1 VGTSLKFAL
10 NVLKEGGAI
19 AYPTDTVYGIGISI
33 SYSENWLEKLSQIKR
48 RPVDKPVSLAFS
60 SVKSVMDFVEGDRF
74 AELLNKFLPG
84 PYTFIMR
91 KSEDFDFPWEKVGVR
106 VPEHET
112 AIKLAES
119 GPVTSTSANLH
130 KKKEAV
136 VWREVNVDVDYIL
149 VGKCTHGAPSTVID
163 LEDGKVIRM
172 GAGREKVKE
181 IMEILDSVAH
191 I

>member
-1 VGTSLKFAL
+1 
-10 NVLKEGGAI
+10 
-19 AYPTDTVYGIGISI
+19 
-33 SYSENWLEKLSQIKR
+33 
-48 RPVDKPVSLAFS
+48 
-60 SVKSVMDFVEGDRF
+60 M
-74 AELLNKFLPG
+74 
-84 PYTFIMR
+84 
-91 KSEDFDFPWEKVGVR
+91 R